1 MDFKLIW
8 SESAIQDLGAIVR
21 FIALRDG
28 SEVARRMGFGIYDR
42 AQVLTRH
49 PEAGSLLVEKQDA
62 RWRKLIFKSWKIAY
76 RVDQETRVVYVVRV
90 WHAGRDEIEI
100 Q

>member
-1 MDFKLIW
+1 VDFKLIW
-8 SESAIQDLGAIVR
+8 SESSIEDLGAIVR
-21 FIALRDG
+21 FIALRNG
-28 SEVARRMGFGIYDR
+28 SDMARQIGFGIYDR

-49 PEAGSLLVEKQDA
+49 PEAGSLLEEKQDA

-76 RVDQETRVVYVVRV
+76 RIDREARVVYVVRV
-90 WHAGRDEIEI
+90 WHAARNEIDI

>member
-8 SESAIQDLGAIVR
+8 SESAIDDLGGIVR
-21 FIALRDG
+21 YLSVQNG
-28 SEVARRMGFGIYDR
+28 PEVARRIGFGIYDR

-49 PEAGSLLVEKQDA
+49 PEAGSILPEKQDA

-76 RVDQETRVVYVVRV
+76 RVDSDSKAVHVVRV
-90 WHAGRDEIEI
+90 WHAAQGDIEV
-100 Q
+100 